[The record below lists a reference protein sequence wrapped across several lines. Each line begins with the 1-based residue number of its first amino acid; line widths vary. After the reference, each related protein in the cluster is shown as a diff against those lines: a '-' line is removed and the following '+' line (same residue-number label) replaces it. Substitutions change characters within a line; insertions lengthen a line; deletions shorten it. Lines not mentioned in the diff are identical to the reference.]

1 MGYNLG
7 KLRIIPHTTDIPW
20 GIVERLRSP
29 EEELASYQV
38 VGGVMAYQAYDG

>member
-7 KLRIIPHTTDIPW
+7 KLRIIPHTTIVLW
-20 GIVERLRSP
+20 GIGERLRSP